1 MEIISA
7 TSVSSILLWLF
18 MFFTYTS
25 AKVHYHEF
33 VVEATPVKRL
43 CRTNHVITVN
53 GQYPG
58 PTLEVNNGDSLV
70 IKAVNKAKYNLTLHW
85 HGVRQLRNGWADGP
99 EFVTQCPIRPGAS
112 YTYRFTIQKQEGTLW
127 WHAHNSWL
135 RATVH
140 GAIVIRPK
148 EGTTYPFPKPQREFP
163 IVIET
168 TILPVAAGETNLL
181 RFVNAAMEN
190 EHFIS
195 IAGHSMTV
203 TTDVLVTTN
212 QPPGR
217 YYLAAHVYE
226 SGRGIPFD
234 NTTTTAILEYKSG
247 ACGAGPPPRL
257 PVLPAF
263 NDTPAKTAFVAG
275 LRSLARWISPAR
287 STSTCSSLCIHLRLS
302 PVPPIP
308 FDYTANNISRS
319 LQQPVRGTKVYRLK
333 FGSVVQ
339 LVMQGTNI
347 FVGEEHPMHI
357 HGYQFYVLATGFGN
371 YDPVRDPAKFNLVD
385 PPMRNTVGVPV
396 SGWAVIRFRA
406 DNPGIWFVHCH
417 IDSHLTWGLAM
428 AFQVEN
434 GVGLLE
440 SVLPPPVDLPIC

>member
-1 MEIISA
+1 MQEITRRARRS
-7 TSVSSILLWLF
+7 TK
-18 MFFTYTS
+18 T
-25 AKVHYHEF
+25 
-33 VVEATPVKRL
+33 
-43 CRTNHVITVN
+43 
-53 GQYPG
+53 
-58 PTLEVNNGDSLV
+58 
-70 IKAVNKAKYNLTLHW
+70 
-85 HGVRQLRNGWADGP
+85 LRNGWADGP
-99 EFVTQCPIRPGAS
+99 VFVTQCPIRPGAS

-163 IVIET
+163 VIIET

-203 TTDVLVTTN
+203 VGIDAAYTKPYTTPYLMLAPGQTTDVLVTTN

-247 ACGAGPPPRL
+247 ACGAGGPPPRL

-275 LRSLARWISPAR
+275 LRSLGPVDLPGPVDEHLFFTVGLGLFNCPRSKPCGGPNGTRFGASMNNISFTQPRTVSILQADYFGIPGVF
-287 STSTCSSLCIHLRLS
+287 TSDFP

>member
-1 MEIISA
+1 MQEITRRARRS
-7 TSVSSILLWLF
+7 TK
-18 MFFTYTS
+18 T
-25 AKVHYHEF
+25 
-33 VVEATPVKRL
+33 VEATPVKRL

-148 EGTTYPFPKPQREFP
+148 EGTTYPFPMPQREFP
-163 IVIET
+163 VIIET

-203 TTDVLVTTN
+203 VGIDAAYTKPYTTPYLMLAPGQTTDVLVTTN

-247 ACGAGPPPRL
+247 ACGAGGPPPRL

-263 NDTPAKTAFVAG
+263 NDTPPRPHSSRGFEA
-275 LRSLARWISPAR
+275 SARWISPAR
-287 STSTCSSLCIHLRLS
+287 STSTCSSL
-302 PVPPIP
+302 
-308 FDYTANNISRS
+308 
-319 LQQPVRGTKVYRLK
+319 
-333 FGSVVQ
+333 
-339 LVMQGTNI
+339 
-347 FVGEEHPMHI
+347 
-357 HGYQFYVLATGFGN
+357 
-371 YDPVRDPAKFNLVD
+371 
-385 PPMRNTVGVPV
+385 
-396 SGWAVIRFRA
+396 
-406 DNPGIWFVHCH
+406 
-417 IDSHLTWGLAM
+417 WG
-428 AFQVEN
+428 
-434 GVGLLE
+434 
-440 SVLPPPVDLPIC
+440 